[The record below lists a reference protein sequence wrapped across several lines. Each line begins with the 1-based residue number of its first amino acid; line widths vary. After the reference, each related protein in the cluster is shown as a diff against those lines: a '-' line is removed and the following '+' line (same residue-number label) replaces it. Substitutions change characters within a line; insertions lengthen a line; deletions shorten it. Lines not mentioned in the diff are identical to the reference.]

1 MIKKSPCPSCI
12 SRRTGPG
19 RALATATAVN
29 GLRQIL
35 GTGGLLT
42 PAFRGSCG
50 VINSG
55 RLDASGADYVNVC
68 QDGRKS
74 IGTGVSYTEIGW
86 TPPDTLCHVT
96 CQQSTYWTLSQTRVS
111 KALERIRQLVPS
123 HTRRRSR
130 MRESCTY
137 GSGRGA
143 RGETRVP
150 TATCARQSWC
160 DPAGESPAQVRSSVR
175 LVASVAWALATVLAK
190 RTQRLHGVWD

>member
-29 GLRQIL
+29 GLRDIL

-50 VINSG
+50 VIKSG
-55 RLDASGADYVNVC
+55 CLDVSGADYVNVC

-74 IGTGVSYTEIGW
+74 IGTGVSYAEIGW

-96 CQQSTYWTLSQTRVS
+96 CQQSTYWTLSQARVS

-123 HTRRRSR
+123 HTRGRSR
-130 MRESCTY
+130 MRDTY

-143 RGETRVP
+143 RGETRAP
-150 TATCARQSWC
+150 TATTARVHHVSRRRGCMAAGGSCAAAVYTGDRIFQ
-160 DPAGESPAQVRSSVR
+160 PQPQLRRHQPVHA
-175 LVASVAWALATVLAK
+175 
-190 RTQRLHGVWD
+190 